1 MNPYKAKI
9 LPFSYD
15 IDRELLQL
23 VAEANK
29 KYGEYKSLL
38 HTLKFD
44 SSFFLNSVIL
54 TDSFKSTQIEGTQV
68 SQDEMYYLN
77 YMPENDDNKEIRN
90 LKRTVE
96 YASEQILSGNKIDIN
111 LINKMHSIILD
122 SVRGSNRNPGQIRD
136 SQNWIGPRGCTIETA
151 TFVPPAPSEVYS
163 LLLNLFEYMNNEFID
178 PFLVNV
184 AISHAQFETIHAYK
198 DGNGRLGRAI
208 IPIQMAM
215 LDESVPILYLSE
227 ILELYKPAYQRNL
240 MELRRGNILGY
251 LKFFMQVVIDQCSN
265 YIVKIL
271 RINQIYEEDLE
282 KIKAIKG
289 NSVYQIMPLIM
300 KQIVFTKK
308 EMQNISGLSEQTV
321 SRVINQLIDLNVI
334 VKDSTVMKKGY
345 RYQRVYEV
353 FIGREI

>member
-1 MNPYKAKI
+1 MNPYKAKT
-9 LPFSYD
+9 LPFDYD

-23 VAEANK
+23 VSEANK

-38 HTLKFD
+38 RTLKFD

-54 TDSFKSTQIEGTQV
+54 TDSLKSTQIEGTQI
-68 SQDEMYYLN
+68 SQDEMYYLH
-77 YMPENDDNKEIRN
+77 YMPENDDNREIKN

-96 YASEQILSGNKIDIN
+96 YASEQIINGNKIDLT

-122 SVRGSNRNPGQIRD
+122 SVRGANRNPGQIRNT
-136 SQNWIGPRGCTIETA
+136 QNWIGPRGCTIETA
-151 TFVPPAPSEVYS
+151 TFVPPAPEEVYG
-163 LLLNLFEYMNNEFID
+163 LLMNLFEYMNNEFID
-178 PFLVNV
+178 PTLVNV

-215 LDESVPILYLSE
+215 LDESIPILYLSE
-227 ILELYKPAYQRNL
+227 VLELYKPAYQRNL
-240 MELRRGNILGY
+240 MELRRGNISGY
-251 LKFFMQVVIDQCSN
+251 LKFFMQAIIDQCSN
-265 YIVKIL
+265 YISKIS

-282 KIKAIKG
+282 TIKVIKG

-308 EMQNISGLSEQTV
+308 EMQDVSGLSEQTV
-321 SRVINQLIDLNVI
+321 SRVVNQLVDLNVI

-345 RYQRVYEV
+345 RYKRVYEV
-353 FIGREI
+353 FIGTE

>member
-1 MNPYKAKI
+1 M
-9 LPFSYD
+9 
-15 IDRELLQL
+15 
-23 VAEANK
+23 
-29 KYGEYKSLL
+29 
-38 HTLKFD
+38 
-44 SSFFLNSVIL
+44 

-151 TFVPPAPSEVYS
+151 TFVPPAPSEVYG
-163 LLLNLFEYMNNEFID
+163 LLLNLCEYMNNEFID

-334 VKDSTVMKKGY
+334 IKDSTVMKKGY

>member
-1 MNPYKAKI
+1 MNPYNAKT

-23 VAEANK
+23 VSEANK
-29 KYGEYKSLL
+29 KYGEYKSFL

-54 TDSFKSTQIEGTQV
+54 TDSLKSTQIEGTQV
-68 SQDEMYYLN
+68 SQDEMYYLH

-96 YASEQILSGNKIDIN
+96 YASEQIILGNRIDLN

-136 SQNWIGPRGCTIETA
+136 TQNWIGPRGCTIETA
-151 TFVPPAPSEVYS
+151 TFVPPKPEEVYS
-163 LLLNLFEYMNNEFID
+163 LLMNLFEYMNNEFID
-178 PFLVNV
+178 PLLVNV

-215 LDESVPILYLSE
+215 LDESIPILYLSE

-240 MELRRGNILGY
+240 MELRRGNVLGY
-251 LKFFMQVVIDQCSN
+251 LKFFMQAVIDQCSN
-265 YIVKIL
+265 YIGKIS

-282 KIKAIKG
+282 TIKVING

-308 EMQNISGLSEQTV
+308 EMQDISGLSEQTV
-321 SRVINQLIDLNVI
+321 SRVINKLIDLNVI
-334 VKDSTVMKKGY
+334 IKDSTVMKKGY

-353 FIGREI
+353 FTGME

>member
-1 MNPYKAKI
+1 MNPYNAKT

-23 VAEANK
+23 VSEANK

-54 TDSFKSTQIEGTQV
+54 TDSLKSTQIEGTQV
-68 SQDEMYYLN
+68 SQDEMYYLH

-96 YASEQILSGNKIDIN
+96 YASEQIILGNRIDLN

-136 SQNWIGPRGCTIETA
+136 TQNWIGSRGCTIETA
-151 TFVPPAPSEVYS
+151 TFVPPKPEEVYS
-163 LLLNLFEYMNNEFID
+163 LLMNLFEYMNNEFID
-178 PFLVNV
+178 PLLVNV

-215 LDESVPILYLSE
+215 LDESIPILYLSE

-240 MELRRGNILGY
+240 MELRRGNVLGY
-251 LKFFMQVVIDQCSN
+251 LKFFMQAVIDQCSN
-265 YIVKIL
+265 YIGKIS

-282 KIKAIKG
+282 TIKVING

-308 EMQNISGLSEQTV
+308 EMQDISGLSEQTV
-321 SRVINQLIDLNVI
+321 SRVINKLIDLNVI
-334 VKDSTVMKKGY
+334 IKDSTVMKKGY

-353 FIGREI
+353 FTGME